1 MLPEK
6 IREDFP
12 ILEKQKNLIYF
23 NNAATTLKPK
33 SVIEAMN
40 KYYTEIGA
48 NLGRGAHRLSRQ
60 ATTDVDTIR
69 KETAKFINANDEE
82 IIFTRNTTDSIN
94 MVATSLERAG
104 KIKSGDE
111 IAITFAEHHANLI
124 PWQKICERQG
134 AKLKIIKIKNDF
146 TLDLEDL
153 NSKITKKTKIVAMA
167 HIPNTIGTIFPVKE
181 AAKISHENEALFL
194 LDAAQSAPH
203 TKIDIKKIGAD
214 FAAFSGHKMLG
225 PTGIGCLYMKKD
237 LIEQLPPA
245 TFGGGAIKSVSF
257 EKTIFSDNAEKFEP
271 GTMPIAEI
279 YGLGEA
285 IKYIKKIGLENIE
298 KHEKE
303 LLKIAFSEMEKIEAI
318 KFTCPKDPEKQAGI
332 ILFDI
337 EGLDTLDIGVAL
349 DESKNIAIRTGFHCA
364 EPIVRSINPKGLAR
378 ASFYFYNT
386 KSEVEIF
393 ANELNKIC
401 STFR

>member
-12 ILEKQKNLIYF
+12 ILEKQKNLIYL

-69 KETAKFINANDEE
+69 KETAKFINANDGE

-94 MVATSLERAG
+94 IVATSLERAG

-134 AKLKIIKIKNDF
+134 AKLKIIKINNDF

-153 NSKITKKTKIVAMA
+153 NSKITKKTKIVAMT
-167 HIPNTIGTIFPVKE
+167 HIPNTIGSIFPVKE
-181 AAKISHENEALFL
+181 AAKLSHENGALFL
-194 LDAAQSAPH
+194 LDAAQSTPH

-285 IKYIKKIGLENIE
+285 IKYIKKVGIENIE
-298 KHEKE
+298 DHEKE
-303 LLKIAFSEMEKIEAI
+303 LLKTAFNEMEKIEGI
-318 KFTCPKDPEKQAGI
+318 KFKCPKNPEKQAGI

-378 ASFYFYNT
+378 ASFYIYNT
-386 KSEVEIF
+386 KSEIETF

-401 STFR
+401 TTFR